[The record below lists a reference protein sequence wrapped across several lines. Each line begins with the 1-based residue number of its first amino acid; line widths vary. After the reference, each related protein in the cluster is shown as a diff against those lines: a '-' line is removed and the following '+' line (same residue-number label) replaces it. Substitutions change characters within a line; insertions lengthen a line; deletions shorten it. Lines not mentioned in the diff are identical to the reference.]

1 MSAFFLSLFYVHTYN
16 NSMGEKKRLTINSK
30 IENIVKGLTLCLIS
44 VILIINV
51 GKVARTFAFVP
62 LYLFGASY
70 YIIFALIFLYGFLRI
85 IFRRK
90 IKLKEANII
99 FSLPLFFLSM
109 FFFLS
114 VYDAPY
120 YESVGT
126 AINSYNASLS
136 GYYSPVFFNPFNYVG
151 GFKHGLL
158 GLSLGVGINNNT
170 VAIFLGIMLMV
181 VSLLIFF
188 MPLITSWI
196 KNEKNKEKPVK
207 LVVELPKEKHI
218 EPVVE
223 AETNEPINLVS
234 PEPVEV
240 KRGFESDQSPFI
252 NQNSGFSRPMMSLDD
267 NHGLIHSQNDSREF
281 TPLVF
286 SRQRKVE
293 SSIAAPISKPVKVEP
308 EPISENFIE
317 EEVEVENLIETRPE
331 VVNEV
336 VEEKPQIDES
346 LVRAQP
352 IFLNEM
358 DEETAIND
366 PLPITPEEPKKK
378 EPINWVPP
386 STDLLM
392 TYENDDANELNTQV
406 ADNRVEAI
414 NNILTNFKVGAR
426 CTGYKIGPSVTRYN
440 IEYDPNVPM
449 KSVEKLIDDISM
461 RLGGVRTRFT
471 PIVKD
476 ETFSGLEAPNA
487 KITTVSFKEVVE
499 ALPDAKKKPLA
510 VGFGKDLSGNVVY
523 SEFNKFPHILV
534 AGTTGSGKSIFIH
547 SIISTLIMRASPDLL
562 RIVLVDPK
570 MVEMSKYRDMPHLL
584 CPIITEPDKTKV
596 MLTKLCDEMN
606 HRYEIFAENGMVSEI
621 DQYNEWAEENG
632 KELMPYIV
640 VILDEYADLVDR
652 CKDIGL
658 PVVSIAQKAR
668 AAGIHLLISTQR
680 PSTNVITGVIK
691 GNLPTHVALRT
702 AGYTDSMTIIGEG
715 GAEQLLGKGDMLVQS
730 PVVSTDGVVR
740 LQGCFVQNKEIIR
753 VVSYL
758 KEHYPTN
765 YDPNFLD
772 LVDHSKEVGKQL
784 VASGEVQ
791 KEADEAEEM
800 KYQSVKDWVLTQK
813 FVSMSKIQRECMV
826 GFNRAGKFFKRL
838 QMEGIVSTEVDGNT
852 KGCAVLGAPSDDEE
866 YIPSSDEL
874 IS

>member
-1 MSAFFLSLFYVHTYN
+1 
-16 NSMGEKKRLTINSK
+16 MGEKKKFQINSK
-30 IENIVKGLTLCLIS
+30 LENMIKGLTLCLIS
-44 VILIINV
+44 IILILNV

-70 YIIFALIFLYGFLRI
+70 YILFALVFLYGLFRI

-99 FSLPLFFLSM
+99 FSVPLFFLAM

-114 VYDAPY
+114 VYDTPSFD
-120 YESVGT
+120 SVGN
-126 AINSYNASLS
+126 AINSYHASLN
-136 GYYSPVFFNPFNYVG
+136 GYYTPVFFNPFNYYG

-158 GLSLGVGINNNT
+158 GLSLGAGINNNT
-170 VAIFLGIMLMV
+170 VAIFLGIMLLV

-196 KNEKNKEKPVK
+196 KNDKKKEKPLK
-207 LVVELPKEKHI
+207 LIQEVEKEEKEVVAIKEE
-218 EPVVE
+218 EPTHSLI
-223 AETNEPINLVS
+223 A

-252 NQNSGFSRPMMSLDD
+252 NQNSGFSKPTMSLDD
-267 NHGLIHSQNDSREF
+267 SHMSVHSQSDSREF

-293 SSIAAPISKPVKVEP
+293 VMSAPIS
-308 EPISENFIE
+308 EPISTKVEIE
-317 EEVEVENLIETRPE
+317 PIQEETLEEQEEVENLIETRPE

-336 VEEKPQIDES
+336 IEEKPQIDES

-352 IFLNEM
+352 IFLNEVEKEVTPI
-358 DEETAIND
+358 EEE
-366 PLPITPEEPKKK
+366 PLPIIEEPKKK

-392 TYENDDANELNTQV
+392 TYENDDANELNNQV
-406 ADNRVEAI
+406 AANRVEAI
-414 NNILTNFKVGAR
+414 NNILANFRVGAH

-440 IEYDPNVPM
+440 IEYEPNVTM
-449 KSVEKLIDDISM
+449 KSVEKLVSDISM

-471 PIVKD
+471 PIVSG
-476 ETFSGLEAPNA
+476 ESFSGLEAPNA

-499 ALPDAKKKPLA
+499 ALPDAKKHPLS
-510 VGFGKDLSGNVVY
+510 VGFGKNLSGTVIY
-523 SEFNKFPHILV
+523 ADFNKFPHILV

-547 SIISTLIMRASPDLL
+547 SIIASLIMRASPDLL

-570 MVEMSKYRDMPHLL
+570 MVEMSKYKDMPHLL
-584 CPIITEPDKTKV
+584 CPIITEPDKAKV
-596 MLTKLCDEMN
+596 MLTKLVDEMN
-606 HRYEIFAENGMVSEI
+606 HRYQIFAENGMVSEI

-632 KELMPYIV
+632 KELMPFIV
-640 VILDEYADLVDR
+640 VVLDEYADLVDR

-668 AAGIHLLISTQR
+668 ACGIHLLISTQR
-680 PSTNVITGVIK
+680 PSTNIITGVIK

-702 AGYTDSMTIIGEG
+702 ASYTDSMTIIGEG
-715 GAEQLLGKGDMLVQS
+715 GAEQLLGKGDMLVES
-730 PVVSTDGVVR
+730 PVVSTEEKVR
-740 LQGCFVQNKEIIR
+740 LQGCFVQNKEILR
-753 VVSYL
+753 VVAYL
-758 KEHYPTN
+758 KEHYETN

-772 LVDHSKEVGKQL
+772 LVDHSKEAGKQL

-852 KGCAVLGAPSDDEE
+852 KGCAVIGVPSDDNE
-866 YIPSSDEL
+866 YIPSSEEL
-874 IS
+874 IG

>member
-1 MSAFFLSLFYVHTYN
+1 MS
-16 NSMGEKKRLTINSK
+16 EKKKFQINSK
-30 IENIVKGLTLCLIS
+30 LENMIKGLTLCLIS
-44 VILIINV
+44 TILILNV

-70 YIIFALIFLYGFLRI
+70 YILFALVFLYGLFRI

-99 FSLPLFFLSM
+99 FSVPLFFLSM

-114 VYDAPY
+114 VYDTPVFD
-120 YESVGT
+120 SVGT
-126 AINSYNASLS
+126 AINSYHATLN
-136 GYYSPVFFNPFNYVG
+136 GYYTPVFFNPFNYYG

-158 GLSLGVGINNNT
+158 GLSLGAGINNNT
-170 VAIFLGIMLMV
+170 VAIFLGIMLLV

-196 KNEKNKEKPVK
+196 KNDKKKEKPLK
-207 LVVELPKEKHI
+207 LIQEEEVKEKEVVAI
-218 EPVVE
+218 KEEEP
-223 AETNEPINLVS
+223 APTLIA

-252 NQNSGFSRPMMSLDD
+252 NQNSGFSKPTMSLDD
-267 NHGLIHSQNDSREF
+267 NHMSIHSQSQSDSREF

-293 SSIAAPISKPVKVEP
+293 VISTPIS
-308 EPISENFIE
+308 EPISTKVEVEPIQE
-317 EEVEVENLIETRPE
+317 EILEEPVEVENLIETRPE

-352 IFLNEM
+352 IFLNES
-358 DEETAIND
+358 EEEVTPIEE
-366 PLPITPEEPKKK
+366 PLPIIEEPKKK

-392 TYENDDANELNTQV
+392 TYENDDANELNNQV
-406 ADNRVEAI
+406 AANRVEAI
-414 NNILTNFKVGAR
+414 NNILANFRVGAH

-440 IEYDPNVPM
+440 IEYEPNVTM
-449 KSVEKLIDDISM
+449 KSVEKLVGDISM

-471 PIVKD
+471 PIVSG
-476 ETFSGLEAPNA
+476 ESFSGLEAPNA

-499 ALPDAKKKPLA
+499 ALPDAKKHPLS
-510 VGFGKDLSGNVVY
+510 VGFGKNLSGTVIY
-523 SEFNKFPHILV
+523 ADFNKFPHILV

-547 SIISTLIMRASPDLL
+547 SIIASLIMRASPDLL

-570 MVEMSKYRDMPHLL
+570 MVEMSKYKDMPHLL
-584 CPIITEPDKTKV
+584 CPIITEPDKAKV
-596 MLTKLCDEMN
+596 MLTKLVDEMN
-606 HRYEIFAENGMVSEI
+606 HRYQIFAENGMVSEI

-632 KELMPYIV
+632 KELMPFIV
-640 VILDEYADLVDR
+640 VVLDEYADLVDR

-668 AAGIHLLISTQR
+668 ACGIHLLISTQR
-680 PSTNVITGVIK
+680 PSTNIITGVIK

-702 AGYTDSMTIIGEG
+702 ASYTDSMTIIGEG
-715 GAEQLLGKGDMLVQS
+715 GAEQLLGKGDMLVES
-730 PVVSTDGVVR
+730 PVVSTEEKVR
-740 LQGCFVQNKEIIR
+740 LQGCFVQNKEILR
-753 VVSYL
+753 VVAYL
-758 KEHYPTN
+758 KEHYETN

-772 LVDHSKEVGKQL
+772 LVDHSKEAGKQL

-852 KGCAVLGAPSDDEE
+852 KGCAVIGAPSDDNE
-866 YIPSSDEL
+866 YIPSSEEL

>member
-1 MSAFFLSLFYVHTYN
+1 
-16 NSMGEKKRLTINSK
+16 MGEKKKLKINSK
-30 IENIVKGLTLCLIS
+30 IENIIKGLTLCLIS
-44 VILIINV
+44 AIIIINV

-62 LYLFGASY
+62 LYLFGSSY
-70 YIIFALIFLYGFLRI
+70 YILFGLIFIYGFLRI

-99 FSLPLFFLSM
+99 FSVPLFFLSM

-114 VYDAPY
+114 VYDTPTFD
-120 YESVGT
+120 SVGT
-126 AINSYNASLS
+126 AVNSFNASL
-136 GYYSPVFFNPFNYVG
+136 GNYYTPVTFNPFIYAG

-188 MPLITSWI
+188 MPLITSSL
-196 KNEKNKEKPVK
+196 KSDKKKEKPIK
-207 LVVELPKEKHI
+207 LVQEEPAPKIEKEESAPREEDSLI
-218 EPVVE
+218 V
-223 AETNEPINLVS
+223 
-234 PEPVEV
+234 PEPLEV
-240 KRGFESDQSPFI
+240 KRGFESDQTPFI
-252 NQNSGFSRPMMSLDD
+252 NQNSGFSRPTISLDE
-267 NHGLIHSQNDSREF
+267 NHGVLHAQNDSREF

-286 SRQRKVE
+286 SRQRKIETPVTN
-293 SSIAAPISKPVKVEP
+293 PIPTPVKVEP
-308 EPISENFIE
+308 EPVAEPVGE
-317 EEVEVENLIETRPE
+317 EEAEIENLIETRPE
-331 VVNEV
+331 VINEV
-336 VEEKPQIDES
+336 VEENPQIDES

-352 IFLNEM
+352 IFLN
-358 DEETAIND
+358 DIQEEPAPVST
-366 PLPITPEEPKKK
+366 PIVEEPKKK

-386 STDLLM
+386 STDILM
-392 TYENDDANELNTQV
+392 TYENDDANELNAQV
-406 ADNRVEAI
+406 ATNRVEAI
-414 NNILTNFKVGAR
+414 NNILTNFRVGAR

-471 PIVKD
+471 PIVAN
-476 ETFSGLEAPNA
+476 ESFSGLEAPNA

-510 VGFGKDLSGNVVY
+510 VGFGKDLSGNVIY

-570 MVEMSKYRDMPHLL
+570 MVEMSKYKDMPHLL

-596 MLTKLCDEMN
+596 MLTKLVDEMN
-606 HRYEIFAENGMVSEI
+606 HRYEIFSENGMVSEI

-640 VILDEYADLVDR
+640 VVLDEYADLIDR

-691 GNLPTHVALRT
+691 GNLPTHVA
-702 AGYTDSMTIIGEG
+702 
-715 GAEQLLGKGDMLVQS
+715 
-730 PVVSTDGVVR
+730 
-740 LQGCFVQNKEIIR
+740 
-753 VVSYL
+753 
-758 KEHYPTN
+758 
-765 YDPNFLD
+765 
-772 LVDHSKEVGKQL
+772 
-784 VASGEVQ
+784 
-791 KEADEAEEM
+791 
-800 KYQSVKDWVLTQK
+800 
-813 FVSMSKIQRECMV
+813 
-826 GFNRAGKFFKRL
+826 
-838 QMEGIVSTEVDGNT
+838 
-852 KGCAVLGAPSDDEE
+852 
-866 YIPSSDEL
+866 
-874 IS
+874 

>member
-1 MSAFFLSLFYVHTYN
+1 MS
-16 NSMGEKKRLTINSK
+16 EKKKFQINSK
-30 IENIVKGLTLCLIS
+30 LENMIKGLTLCLIS
-44 VILIINV
+44 TILILNV

-70 YIIFALIFLYGFLRI
+70 YILFALVFLYGLFRI

-99 FSLPLFFLSM
+99 FSVPLFFLSM

-114 VYDAPY
+114 VYDTPVFD
-120 YESVGT
+120 SVGT
-126 AINSYNASLS
+126 AINSYHATLN
-136 GYYSPVFFNPFNYVG
+136 GYYTPVFFNPFNYYG

-158 GLSLGVGINNNT
+158 GLSLGAGINNNT
-170 VAIFLGIMLMV
+170 VAIFLGIMLLV

-196 KNEKNKEKPVK
+196 KNDKKKEKPLK
-207 LVVELPKEKHI
+207 LIQEEEVKEKEVVAI
-218 EPVVE
+218 KEEEPTPTLI
-223 AETNEPINLVS
+223 A

-252 NQNSGFSRPMMSLDD
+252 NQNSGFSKPTMSLDD
-267 NHGLIHSQNDSREF
+267 NHMSIHSQSQSDSREF

-293 SSIAAPISKPVKVEP
+293 VISTPIS
-308 EPISENFIE
+308 EPISTKVEVEPIQE
-317 EEVEVENLIETRPE
+317 EILEEPVEVENLIETRPE

-352 IFLNEM
+352 IFLNEA
-358 DEETAIND
+358 EEEVTPIEE
-366 PLPITPEEPKKK
+366 PLPIIEEPKKK

-392 TYENDDANELNTQV
+392 TYENDDANELNNQV
-406 ADNRVEAI
+406 AANRVEAI
-414 NNILTNFKVGAR
+414 NNILANFRVGAH

-440 IEYDPNVPM
+440 IEYEPNVTM
-449 KSVEKLIDDISM
+449 KSVEKLVSDISM

-471 PIVKD
+471 PIVSG
-476 ETFSGLEAPNA
+476 ESFSGLEAPNA

-499 ALPDAKKKPLA
+499 ALPDAKKHPLS
-510 VGFGKDLSGNVVY
+510 VGFGKNLSGTVIY
-523 SEFNKFPHILV
+523 ADFNKFPHILV

-547 SIISTLIMRASPDLL
+547 SIIASLIMRASPDLL

-570 MVEMSKYRDMPHLL
+570 MVEMSKYKDMPHLL
-584 CPIITEPDKTKV
+584 CPIITEPDKAKV
-596 MLTKLCDEMN
+596 MLTKLVDEMN
-606 HRYEIFAENGMVSEI
+606 HRYQIFAENGMVSEI

-632 KELMPYIV
+632 KELMPFIV
-640 VILDEYADLVDR
+640 VVLDEYADLVDR

-668 AAGIHLLISTQR
+668 ACGIHLLISTQR
-680 PSTNVITGVIK
+680 PSTNIITGVIK

-702 AGYTDSMTIIGEG
+702 ASYTDSMTIIGEG
-715 GAEQLLGKGDMLVQS
+715 GAEQLLGKGDMLVES
-730 PVVSTDGVVR
+730 PVVSTEEKVR
-740 LQGCFVQNKEIIR
+740 LQGCFVQNKEILR
-753 VVSYL
+753 VVAYL
-758 KEHYPTN
+758 KEHYETN

-772 LVDHSKEVGKQL
+772 LVDHSKEAGKQL

-852 KGCAVLGAPSDDEE
+852 KGCAVIGAPSDDNE
-866 YIPSSDEL
+866 YIPSSEEL

>member
-1 MSAFFLSLFYVHTYN
+1 
-16 NSMGEKKRLTINSK
+16 MGEKKKFQINSK
-30 IENIVKGLTLCLIS
+30 LENMIKGLTLCLIS
-44 VILIINV
+44 VILILNV

-70 YIIFALIFLYGFLRI
+70 YILFALVFLYGLFRI

-99 FSLPLFFLSM
+99 FSVPLFFLAM

-114 VYDAPY
+114 VYDTPSFD
-120 YESVGT
+120 SVGN
-126 AINSYNASLS
+126 AINSYHASLN
-136 GYYSPVFFNPFNYVG
+136 GYYSPVFFNPFNYYG

-158 GLSLGVGINNNT
+158 GLSLGAGINNNT
-170 VAIFLGIMLMV
+170 VAIFLGIMLLV

-196 KNEKNKEKPVK
+196 KNDKKKEKPLK
-207 LVVELPKEKHI
+207 LIQEEKKEEKEVVAIKEE
-218 EPVVE
+218 EPTPSLI
-223 AETNEPINLVS
+223 A
-234 PEPVEV
+234 PEPLEV

-252 NQNSGFSRPMMSLDD
+252 NQNSGFSKPTMSLDD
-267 NHGLIHSQNDSREF
+267 SHMSIHSQSDSREF

-293 SSIAAPISKPVKVEP
+293 VVSAPIS
-308 EPISENFIE
+308 EPISTKVENKPIQE
-317 EEVEVENLIETRPE
+317 EILEEQVEVENLIETRPE

-336 VEEKPQIDES
+336 IEEKPQIDES

-352 IFLNEM
+352 IFLNEVK
-358 DEETAIND
+358 EEVAPIKE
-366 PLPITPEEPKKK
+366 PLPIIEEPKKK

-392 TYENDDANELNTQV
+392 TYENDDANELNNQV
-406 ADNRVEAI
+406 AANRVEAI
-414 NNILTNFKVGAR
+414 NNILANFRVGAH

-440 IEYDPNVPM
+440 IEYEPNVTM
-449 KSVEKLIDDISM
+449 KSVEKLVSDISM

-471 PIVKD
+471 PIVSG
-476 ETFSGLEAPNA
+476 ESFSGLEAPNA

-499 ALPDAKKKPLA
+499 ALPDAKKHPLS
-510 VGFGKDLSGNVVY
+510 VGFGKNLSGTVIY
-523 SEFNKFPHILV
+523 ADFNKFPHILV

-547 SIISTLIMRASPDLL
+547 SIIASLIMRASPDLL

-570 MVEMSKYRDMPHLL
+570 MVEMSKYKDMPHLL
-584 CPIITEPDKTKV
+584 CPIITEPDKAKV
-596 MLTKLCDEMN
+596 MLTKLVDEMN
-606 HRYEIFAENGMVSEI
+606 HRYQIFAENGMVSEI

-632 KELMPYIV
+632 KELMPFIV
-640 VILDEYADLVDR
+640 VVLDEYADLVDR

-668 AAGIHLLISTQR
+668 ACGIHLLISTQR
-680 PSTNVITGVIK
+680 PSTNIITGVIK

-702 AGYTDSMTIIGEG
+702 ASYTDSMTIIGEG
-715 GAEQLLGKGDMLVQS
+715 GAEQLLGKGDMLVES
-730 PVVSTDGVVR
+730 PVVSTEEKVR
-740 LQGCFVQNKEIIR
+740 LQGCFVQNKEILR
-753 VVSYL
+753 VVAYL
-758 KEHYPTN
+758 KEHYETN

-772 LVDHSKEVGKQL
+772 LVDHSKEAGKQL

-852 KGCAVLGAPSDDEE
+852 KGCAVIGVPSDDNE
-866 YIPSSDEL
+866 YIPSSEEL
-874 IS
+874 ID

>member
-1 MSAFFLSLFYVHTYN
+1 M
-16 NSMGEKKRLTINSK
+16 I
-30 IENIVKGLTLCLIS
+30 KGLTLCLIS
-44 VILIINV
+44 IILILNV

-70 YIIFALIFLYGFLRI
+70 YFLFALVFLYGLFRI

-99 FSLPLFFLSM
+99 FSVPLFFLSM

-114 VYDAPY
+114 VYDTPSFD
-120 YESVGT
+120 SVGT
-126 AINSYNASLS
+126 AINSYHASLN
-136 GYYSPVFFNPFNYVG
+136 GYYTPVFFNPFNYYG

-158 GLSLGVGINNNT
+158 GLSLGAGINNNT
-170 VAIFLGIMLMV
+170 VAIFLGIMLLV

-188 MPLITSWI
+188 MPLIISWI
-196 KNEKNKEKPVK
+196 KNDKKKEKPLK
-207 LVVELPKEKHI
+207 LIQEEKKEEKEVVAKKEE
-218 EPVVE
+218 EPTPSLI
-223 AETNEPINLVS
+223 A

-252 NQNSGFSRPMMSLDD
+252 NQNSGFSKPTMSLDD
-267 NHGLIHSQNDSREF
+267 SHMSIHSQSDSREF

-293 SSIAAPISKPVKVEP
+293 VMST
-308 EPISENFIE
+308 PISEPIFTKVEIE
-317 EEVEVENLIETRPE
+317 PIKEEILEEQVEVENLIETRPE

-336 VEEKPQIDES
+336 KEEKPQIDES

-352 IFLNEM
+352 IFLNEV
-358 DEETAIND
+358 EEKVAPIEK
-366 PLPITPEEPKKK
+366 PLPIIEEPKKK

-392 TYENDDANELNTQV
+392 TYENDDANELNNQV
-406 ADNRVEAI
+406 AANRVEAI
-414 NNILTNFKVGAR
+414 NNILANFRVGAH

-440 IEYDPNVPM
+440 IEYEPNVTM
-449 KSVEKLIDDISM
+449 KSVEKLVSDISM

-471 PIVKD
+471 PIVSG
-476 ETFSGLEAPNA
+476 ESFSGLEAPNA

-499 ALPDAKKKPLA
+499 ALPDAKKHPLS
-510 VGFGKDLSGNVVY
+510 VGFGKNLSGTVIY
-523 SEFNKFPHILV
+523 ADFNKFPHILV

-547 SIISTLIMRASPDLL
+547 SIIASLIMRASPDLL

-570 MVEMSKYRDMPHLL
+570 MVEMSKYKDMPHLL
-584 CPIITEPDKTKV
+584 CPIITEPDKAKV
-596 MLTKLCDEMN
+596 MLTKLVDEMN
-606 HRYEIFAENGMVSEI
+606 HRYQIFAENGMVSEI

-632 KELMPYIV
+632 KELMPFIV
-640 VILDEYADLVDR
+640 VVLDEYADLVDR

-668 AAGIHLLISTQR
+668 ACGIHLLISTQR
-680 PSTNVITGVIK
+680 PSTNIITGVIK

-702 AGYTDSMTIIGEG
+702 ASYTDSMTIIGEG
-715 GAEQLLGKGDMLVQS
+715 GAEQLLGKGDMLVES
-730 PVVSTDGVVR
+730 PVVSTEEKVR
-740 LQGCFVQNKEIIR
+740 LQGCFVQNKEILR
-753 VVSYL
+753 VVAYL
-758 KEHYPTN
+758 KEHYETN

-772 LVDHSKEVGKQL
+772 LVDHSKEAGKQL

-852 KGCAVLGAPSDDEE
+852 KGCAVIGAPSDDNE
-866 YIPSSDEL
+866 YIPSSEEL

>member
-1 MSAFFLSLFYVHTYN
+1 
-16 NSMGEKKRLTINSK
+16 MGEKKKFQINSK
-30 IENIVKGLTLCLIS
+30 LENMIKGLTLCLIS
-44 VILIINV
+44 IILILNV

-70 YIIFALIFLYGFLRI
+70 YILFALVFLYGLFRI

-99 FSLPLFFLSM
+99 FSVPLFFLSM

-114 VYDAPY
+114 VYDTPSFD
-120 YESVGT
+120 SVGN
-126 AINSYNASLS
+126 AINSYHASLN
-136 GYYSPVFFNPFNYVG
+136 GYYTPVFFNPFNYYG

-158 GLSLGVGINNNT
+158 GLSLGAGINNNT
-170 VAIFLGIMLMV
+170 VAIFLGIMLLV

-196 KNEKNKEKPVK
+196 KNDKKKEKPLK
-207 LVVELPKEKHI
+207 LIQEEEKEEKEVVAIKEE
-218 EPVVE
+218 EP
-223 AETNEPINLVS
+223 APSLIA

-252 NQNSGFSRPMMSLDD
+252 NQNSGFSKPTMSLDD
-267 NHGLIHSQNDSREF
+267 SHMSVHSQSDSREF

-293 SSIAAPISKPVKVEP
+293 VMSAPIS
-308 EPISENFIE
+308 EPISTKVEIE
-317 EEVEVENLIETRPE
+317 PIQEETLEEQVEVENLIETRPE

-336 VEEKPQIDES
+336 IEEKPQIDES

-352 IFLNEM
+352 IFLNEV
-358 DEETAIND
+358 EKEVAPIEK
-366 PLPITPEEPKKK
+366 PLPIIEEPKKK

-392 TYENDDANELNTQV
+392 TYENDDANELNNQV
-406 ADNRVEAI
+406 AANRVEAI
-414 NNILTNFKVGAR
+414 NNILANFRVGAH

-440 IEYDPNVPM
+440 IEYEPNVTM
-449 KSVEKLIDDISM
+449 KSVEKLVSDISM

-471 PIVKD
+471 PIVSG
-476 ETFSGLEAPNA
+476 ESFSGLEAPNA

-499 ALPDAKKKPLA
+499 ALPDAKKHPLS
-510 VGFGKDLSGNVVY
+510 VGFGKNLSGTVIY
-523 SEFNKFPHILV
+523 ADFNKFPHILV

-547 SIISTLIMRASPDLL
+547 SIIASLIMRASPDLL

-570 MVEMSKYRDMPHLL
+570 MVEMSKYKDMPHLL
-584 CPIITEPDKTKV
+584 CPIITEPDKAKV
-596 MLTKLCDEMN
+596 MLTKLVDEMN
-606 HRYEIFAENGMVSEI
+606 HRYQIFAENGMVSEI
-621 DQYNEWAEENG
+621 DQYNEWASENG
-632 KELMPYIV
+632 KELMPFIV
-640 VILDEYADLVDR
+640 VVLDEYADLVDR

-668 AAGIHLLISTQR
+668 ACGIHLLISTQR
-680 PSTNVITGVIK
+680 PSTNIITGVIK

-702 AGYTDSMTIIGEG
+702 ASYTDSMTIIGEG
-715 GAEQLLGKGDMLVQS
+715 GAEQLLGKGDMLVES
-730 PVVSTDGVVR
+730 PVVSTEEKVR
-740 LQGCFVQNKEIIR
+740 LQGCFVQNKEILR
-753 VVSYL
+753 VVAYL
-758 KEHYPTN
+758 KEHYETN

-772 LVDHSKEVGKQL
+772 LVDHSKEAGKQL

-852 KGCAVLGAPSDDEE
+852 KGCAVIGAPSDDNE
-866 YIPSSDEL
+866 YIPSSEEL
-874 IS
+874 IG

>member
-1 MSAFFLSLFYVHTYN
+1 M
-16 NSMGEKKRLTINSK
+16 I
-30 IENIVKGLTLCLIS
+30 KGLTLCLIS
-44 VILIINV
+44 IILILNV

-70 YIIFALIFLYGFLRI
+70 YILFALVFLYGLFRI

-99 FSLPLFFLSM
+99 FSVPLFFLSM

-114 VYDAPY
+114 VYDTPSFD
-120 YESVGT
+120 SVGT
-126 AINSYNASLS
+126 AINSYHASLN
-136 GYYSPVFFNPFNYVG
+136 GYYTPVFFNPFNYYG

-158 GLSLGVGINNNT
+158 GLSLGAGINNNT
-170 VAIFLGIMLMV
+170 VAIFLGIMLLV

-196 KNEKNKEKPVK
+196 KNDKKKEKPLK
-207 LVVELPKEKHI
+207 LIQEEEKEEKEVVAKKEE
-218 EPVVE
+218 EPTPSLI
-223 AETNEPINLVS
+223 A

-252 NQNSGFSRPMMSLDD
+252 NQNSGFSKPTMSLDD
-267 NHGLIHSQNDSREF
+267 NHMSVHSQSDSREF

-293 SSIAAPISKPVKVEP
+293 VMSAPIS
-308 EPISENFIE
+308 EPISTKVEIE
-317 EEVEVENLIETRPE
+317 PIQEEILEEQVEVENLIETRPE

-336 VEEKPQIDES
+336 IEEKPQIDES

-352 IFLNEM
+352 IFLNEV
-358 DEETAIND
+358 EKEVAPVEK
-366 PLPITPEEPKKK
+366 PLPIIEEPKKK

-392 TYENDDANELNTQV
+392 TYENDDANELNNQV
-406 ADNRVEAI
+406 AANRVEAI
-414 NNILTNFKVGAR
+414 NNILANFRVGAH

-440 IEYDPNVPM
+440 IEYEPNVTM
-449 KSVEKLIDDISM
+449 KSVEKLVSDISM

-471 PIVKD
+471 PIVSG
-476 ETFSGLEAPNA
+476 ESFSGLEAPNA

-499 ALPDAKKKPLA
+499 ALPDAKKHPLS
-510 VGFGKDLSGNVVY
+510 VGFGKNLSGTVIY
-523 SEFNKFPHILV
+523 ADFNKFPHILV

-547 SIISTLIMRASPDLL
+547 SIIASLIMRASPDLL

-570 MVEMSKYRDMPHLL
+570 MVEMSKYKDMPHLL
-584 CPIITEPDKTKV
+584 CPIITEPDKAKV
-596 MLTKLCDEMN
+596 MLTKLVDEMN
-606 HRYEIFAENGMVSEI
+606 HRYQIFAENGMVSEI
-621 DQYNEWAEENG
+621 DQYNEWASENG
-632 KELMPYIV
+632 KELMPFIV
-640 VILDEYADLVDR
+640 VVLDEYADLVDR

-668 AAGIHLLISTQR
+668 ACGIHLLISTQR
-680 PSTNVITGVIK
+680 PSTNIITGVIK

-702 AGYTDSMTIIGEG
+702 ASYTDSMTIIGEG
-715 GAEQLLGKGDMLVQS
+715 GAEQLLGKGDMLVES
-730 PVVSTDGVVR
+730 PVVSTEEKVR
-740 LQGCFVQNKEIIR
+740 LQGCFVQNKEILR
-753 VVSYL
+753 VVAYL
-758 KEHYPTN
+758 KEHYETN

-772 LVDHSKEVGKQL
+772 LVDHSKEAGKQL

-852 KGCAVLGAPSDDEE
+852 KGCAVIGAPSDDNE
-866 YIPSSDEL
+866 YIPSSEEL
-874 IS
+874 IG

>member
-1 MSAFFLSLFYVHTYN
+1 M
-16 NSMGEKKRLTINSK
+16 I
-30 IENIVKGLTLCLIS
+30 KGLTLCLIS
-44 VILIINV
+44 IILILNV

-70 YIIFALIFLYGFLRI
+70 YILFALVFLYGLFRI

-99 FSLPLFFLSM
+99 FSVPLFFLSM

-114 VYDAPY
+114 VYDTPSFD
-120 YESVGT
+120 SVGT
-126 AINSYNASLS
+126 AINSYHASLN
-136 GYYSPVFFNPFNYVG
+136 GYYTPVFFNPFNYYG

-158 GLSLGVGINNNT
+158 GLSLGAGINNNT
-170 VAIFLGIMLMV
+170 VAIFLGIMLLV

-196 KNEKNKEKPVK
+196 KNDKKKEKPLK
-207 LVVELPKEKHI
+207 LIQEEAKEEKEVAAI
-218 EPVVE
+218 KEEEPTPSLI
-223 AETNEPINLVS
+223 A

-252 NQNSGFSRPMMSLDD
+252 NQNSGFSKPTMSLDD
-267 NHGLIHSQNDSREF
+267 NHMSIHSQSDSREF

-293 SSIAAPISKPVKVEP
+293 VMSTSIS
-308 EPISENFIE
+308 EPISTKVEIE
-317 EEVEVENLIETRPE
+317 PIQEEILEEQVEVENLIETRPE

-336 VEEKPQIDES
+336 IEEKPQIDES

-352 IFLNEM
+352 IFLNEV
-358 DEETAIND
+358 EEKVTPIEK
-366 PLPITPEEPKKK
+366 PLPIIEEPKKK

-392 TYENDDANELNTQV
+392 TYENDDANELNNQV
-406 ADNRVEAI
+406 AANRVEAI
-414 NNILTNFKVGAR
+414 NNILANFRVGAH

-440 IEYDPNVPM
+440 IEYEPNVTM
-449 KSVEKLIDDISM
+449 KSVEKLVSDISM

-471 PIVKD
+471 PIVSG
-476 ETFSGLEAPNA
+476 ESFSGLEAPNA

-499 ALPDAKKKPLA
+499 ALPDAKKHPLS
-510 VGFGKDLSGNVVY
+510 VGFGKNLSGTVIY
-523 SEFNKFPHILV
+523 ADFNKFPHILV

-547 SIISTLIMRASPDLL
+547 SIIASLIMRASPDLL

-570 MVEMSKYRDMPHLL
+570 MVEMSKYKDMPHLL
-584 CPIITEPDKTKV
+584 CPIITEPDKAKV
-596 MLTKLCDEMN
+596 MLTKLVDEMN
-606 HRYEIFAENGMVSEI
+606 HRYQIFAENGMVSEI
-621 DQYNEWAEENG
+621 DQYNEWASENG
-632 KELMPYIV
+632 KELMPFIV
-640 VILDEYADLVDR
+640 VVLDEYADLVDR

-668 AAGIHLLISTQR
+668 ACGIHLLISTQR
-680 PSTNVITGVIK
+680 PSTNIITGVIK

-702 AGYTDSMTIIGEG
+702 ASYTDSMTIIGEG
-715 GAEQLLGKGDMLVQS
+715 GAEQLLGKGDMLVES
-730 PVVSTDGVVR
+730 PVVSTEEKVR
-740 LQGCFVQNKEIIR
+740 LQGCFVQNKEILR
-753 VVSYL
+753 VVAYL
-758 KEHYPTN
+758 KEHYETN

-772 LVDHSKEVGKQL
+772 LVDHSKEAGKQL

-852 KGCAVLGAPSDDEE
+852 KGCAVIGAPSDDNE
-866 YIPSSDEL
+866 YIPSSEEL

>member
-1 MSAFFLSLFYVHTYN
+1 M
-16 NSMGEKKRLTINSK
+16 I
-30 IENIVKGLTLCLIS
+30 KGLTLCLIS
-44 VILIINV
+44 VILILNV

-70 YIIFALIFLYGFLRI
+70 YILFALVFLYGLFRI

-99 FSLPLFFLSM
+99 FSVPLFFLAM

-114 VYDAPY
+114 VYDTPSFD
-120 YESVGT
+120 SVGT
-126 AINSYNASLS
+126 AINSYHASIKE
-136 GYYSPVFFNPFNYVG
+136 YYNPVFFNPFDYYG

-158 GLSLGVGINNNT
+158 GLSLGAGINNNT
-170 VAIFLGIMLMV
+170 VAVFLGIMLLV

-188 MPLITSWI
+188 MPFIISWI
-196 KNEKNKEKPVK
+196 KNDKKKEKPLK
-207 LVVELPKEKHI
+207 LIQEKEKEEKEVMAI
-218 EPVVE
+218 KEEEPTPSLI
-223 AETNEPINLVS
+223 A
-234 PEPVEV
+234 PEPLEV

-252 NQNSGFSRPMMSLDD
+252 NQNSGFSKPTMSLDD
-267 NHGLIHSQNDSREF
+267 SHMSVHSQSDSREF

-293 SSIAAPISKPVKVEP
+293 VMSAPIS
-308 EPISENFIE
+308 EPISTKVENKPIQE
-317 EEVEVENLIETRPE
+317 ENLEEQVEVENLIETRPE

-336 VEEKPQIDES
+336 IEEKPQIDES

-352 IFLNEM
+352 IFLNEVK
-358 DEETAIND
+358 EEVTPIEK
-366 PLPITPEEPKKK
+366 PLPIIEEPKKK

-392 TYENDDANELNTQV
+392 TYENDDANELNNQV
-406 ADNRVEAI
+406 AANRVEAI
-414 NNILTNFKVGAR
+414 NNILANFRVGAH

-440 IEYDPNVPM
+440 IEYEPNVTM
-449 KSVEKLIDDISM
+449 KSVEKLVSDISM

-471 PIVKD
+471 PIVSG
-476 ETFSGLEAPNA
+476 ESFSGLEAPNA

-499 ALPDAKKKPLA
+499 ALPDAKKHPLS
-510 VGFGKDLSGNVVY
+510 VGFGKNLSGTVIY
-523 SEFNKFPHILV
+523 ADFNKFPHILV

-547 SIISTLIMRASPDLL
+547 SIIASLIMRASPDLL

-570 MVEMSKYRDMPHLL
+570 MVEMSKYKDMPHLL
-584 CPIITEPDKTKV
+584 CPIITEPDKAKV
-596 MLTKLCDEMN
+596 MLTKLVDEMN
-606 HRYEIFAENGMVSEI
+606 HRYQIFAENGMVSEI

-632 KELMPYIV
+632 KELMPFIV
-640 VILDEYADLVDR
+640 VVLDEYADLVDR

-668 AAGIHLLISTQR
+668 ACGIHLLISTQR
-680 PSTNVITGVIK
+680 PSTNIITGVIK

-702 AGYTDSMTIIGEG
+702 ASYTDSMTIIGEG
-715 GAEQLLGKGDMLVQS
+715 GAEQLLGKGDMLVES
-730 PVVSTDGVVR
+730 PVVSTEEKVR
-740 LQGCFVQNKEIIR
+740 LQGCFVQNKEILR
-753 VVSYL
+753 VVAYL
-758 KEHYPTN
+758 KEHYETN

-772 LVDHSKEVGKQL
+772 LVDHSKEAGKQL

-852 KGCAVLGAPSDDEE
+852 KGCAVIGVPSDDNE
-866 YIPSSDEL
+866 YIPSSEEL
-874 IS
+874 IG

>member
-1 MSAFFLSLFYVHTYN
+1 
-16 NSMGEKKRLTINSK
+16 MGEKKKFQINSK
-30 IENIVKGLTLCLIS
+30 LENMIKGLTLCLIS
-44 VILIINV
+44 IILILNV

-70 YIIFALIFLYGFLRI
+70 YILFALVFLYGLFRI

-99 FSLPLFFLSM
+99 FSVPLFFLSM

-114 VYDAPY
+114 VYDTPSFD
-120 YESVGT
+120 SVGN
-126 AINSYNASLS
+126 AINSYHASLN
-136 GYYSPVFFNPFNYVG
+136 GYYSPVFFNPFNYYG

-158 GLSLGVGINNNT
+158 GLSLGAGINNNT
-170 VAIFLGIMLMV
+170 VAIFLGIMLLV

-196 KNEKNKEKPVK
+196 KNDKKKEKPLK
-207 LVVELPKEKHI
+207 LIQEVEKEEKEVVAIKEE
-218 EPVVE
+218 EPTPSLI
-223 AETNEPINLVS
+223 A
-234 PEPVEV
+234 PEPLEV

-252 NQNSGFSRPMMSLDD
+252 NQNSGFSKPTMSLDD
-267 NHGLIHSQNDSREF
+267 THMSVHSQSDSREF

-293 SSIAAPISKPVKVEP
+293 VMSAPIS
-308 EPISENFIE
+308 EPISTKVEIEPIQEENLE
-317 EEVEVENLIETRPE
+317 EQVELENLIETRPE

-336 VEEKPQIDES
+336 IEEKPQIDES

-352 IFLNEM
+352 IFLNEVK
-358 DEETAIND
+358 EEVAPIEE
-366 PLPITPEEPKKK
+366 PLPIIEEPKKK

-392 TYENDDANELNTQV
+392 TYENDDANELNNQV
-406 ADNRVEAI
+406 AANRVEAI
-414 NNILTNFKVGAR
+414 NNILANFRVGAH

-440 IEYDPNVPM
+440 IEYEPNVTM
-449 KSVEKLIDDISM
+449 KSVEKLVSDISM

-471 PIVKD
+471 PIVSG
-476 ETFSGLEAPNA
+476 ESFSGLEAPNA

-499 ALPDAKKKPLA
+499 ALPDAKKHPLS
-510 VGFGKDLSGNVVY
+510 VGFGKNLSGTVIY
-523 SEFNKFPHILV
+523 ADFNKFPHILV

-547 SIISTLIMRASPDLL
+547 SIIASLIMRASPDLL

-570 MVEMSKYRDMPHLL
+570 MVEMSKYKDMPHLL
-584 CPIITEPDKTKV
+584 CPIITEPDKAKV
-596 MLTKLCDEMN
+596 MLTKLVDEMN
-606 HRYEIFAENGMVSEI
+606 HRYQIFAENGMVSEI
-621 DQYNEWAEENG
+621 DQYNDWAEENG
-632 KELMPYIV
+632 KELMPFIV
-640 VILDEYADLVDR
+640 VVLDEYADLVDR

-668 AAGIHLLISTQR
+668 ACGIHLLISTQR
-680 PSTNVITGVIK
+680 PSTNIITGVIK

-702 AGYTDSMTIIGEG
+702 ASYTDSMTIIGEG
-715 GAEQLLGKGDMLVQS
+715 GAEQLLGKGDMLVES
-730 PVVSTDGVVR
+730 PVVSTEEKVR
-740 LQGCFVQNKEIIR
+740 LQGCFVQNKEILR
-753 VVSYL
+753 VVAYL
-758 KEHYPTN
+758 KEHYETN

-772 LVDHSKEVGKQL
+772 LVDHSKEAGKQL

-852 KGCAVLGAPSDDEE
+852 KGCAVIGVPSDDNE
-866 YIPSSDEL
+866 YIPSSEEL
-874 IS
+874 IG

>member
-1 MSAFFLSLFYVHTYN
+1 
-16 NSMGEKKRLTINSK
+16 MGEKKKFQINSK
-30 IENIVKGLTLCLIS
+30 LENMIKGLTLCLIS
-44 VILIINV
+44 IILILNV

-70 YIIFALIFLYGFLRI
+70 YILFALVFLYGLFRI

-99 FSLPLFFLSM
+99 FSVPLFFLSM

-114 VYDAPY
+114 VYDTPSFD
-120 YESVGT
+120 SVGT
-126 AINSYNASLS
+126 AINSYHASLN
-136 GYYSPVFFNPFNYVG
+136 GYYTPVFFNPFNYYG

-158 GLSLGVGINNNT
+158 GLSLGAGINNNT
-170 VAIFLGIMLMV
+170 VAIFLGIMLLV

-196 KNEKNKEKPVK
+196 KNDKKKEKPLK
-207 LVVELPKEKHI
+207 LIQEEKKEEKEVVAIKEE
-218 EPVVE
+218 EPTHSLI
-223 AETNEPINLVS
+223 A

-252 NQNSGFSRPMMSLDD
+252 NQNSGFSKPTMSLDD
-267 NHGLIHSQNDSREF
+267 SHMSVHSQSDSREF

-293 SSIAAPISKPVKVEP
+293 VMSAPIS
-308 EPISENFIE
+308 EPISTKVEIE
-317 EEVEVENLIETRPE
+317 PIQEETLEEQVEVENLIETRPE

-336 VEEKPQIDES
+336 IEEKPQIDES

-352 IFLNEM
+352 IFLNEVEKEVAPK
-358 DEETAIND
+358 EE
-366 PLPITPEEPKKK
+366 PLPIIEEPKKK

-392 TYENDDANELNTQV
+392 TYENDDANELNNQV
-406 ADNRVEAI
+406 AANRVEAI
-414 NNILTNFKVGAR
+414 NNILANFRVGAH

-440 IEYDPNVPM
+440 IEYEPNVTM
-449 KSVEKLIDDISM
+449 KSVEKLVSDISM

-471 PIVKD
+471 PIVSG
-476 ETFSGLEAPNA
+476 ESFSGLEAPNA

-499 ALPDAKKKPLA
+499 ALPDAKKHPLS
-510 VGFGKDLSGNVVY
+510 VGFGKNLSGTVIY
-523 SEFNKFPHILV
+523 ADFNKFPHILV

-547 SIISTLIMRASPDLL
+547 SIIASLIMRASPDLL

-570 MVEMSKYRDMPHLL
+570 MVEMSKYKDMPHLL
-584 CPIITEPDKTKV
+584 CPIITEPDKAKV
-596 MLTKLCDEMN
+596 MLTKLVDEMN
-606 HRYEIFAENGMVSEI
+606 HRYQIFAENGMVSEI

-632 KELMPYIV
+632 KELMPFIV
-640 VILDEYADLVDR
+640 VVLDEYADLVDR

-668 AAGIHLLISTQR
+668 ACGIHLLISTQR
-680 PSTNVITGVIK
+680 PSTNIITGVIK

-702 AGYTDSMTIIGEG
+702 ASYTDSMTIIGEG
-715 GAEQLLGKGDMLVQS
+715 GAEQLLGKGDMLVES
-730 PVVSTDGVVR
+730 PVVSTEEKVR
-740 LQGCFVQNKEIIR
+740 LQGCFVQNKEILR
-753 VVSYL
+753 VVAYL
-758 KEHYPTN
+758 KEHYETN

-772 LVDHSKEVGKQL
+772 LVDHSKEAGKQL

-852 KGCAVLGAPSDDEE
+852 KGCAVIGAPSDDNE
-866 YIPSSDEL
+866 YIPSSEEL
-874 IS
+874 IG

>member
-1 MSAFFLSLFYVHTYN
+1 M
-16 NSMGEKKRLTINSK
+16 I
-30 IENIVKGLTLCLIS
+30 KGLTLCLIS
-44 VILIINV
+44 VILILNV

-70 YIIFALIFLYGFLRI
+70 YILFALVFLYGLFRI

-99 FSLPLFFLSM
+99 FSVPLFFLAM

-114 VYDAPY
+114 VYDTPSFD
-120 YESVGT
+120 SVGT
-126 AINSYNASLS
+126 AINSYHATLN
-136 GYYSPVFFNPFNYVG
+136 GYYTPVFFNPFNYYG

-158 GLSLGVGINNNT
+158 GLSLGAGINNNT
-170 VAIFLGIMLMV
+170 VAIFLGIMLLV

-196 KNEKNKEKPVK
+196 KNDKKKEKPLK
-207 LVVELPKEKHI
+207 LIQEEKKEEKEVVAIKEE
-218 EPVVE
+218 EPTPSLI
-223 AETNEPINLVS
+223 A
-234 PEPVEV
+234 PEPAEV

-252 NQNSGFSRPMMSLDD
+252 NQNSGFSKPTMSLDD
-267 NHGLIHSQNDSREF
+267 SHMSVHSQSDSREF

-293 SSIAAPISKPVKVEP
+293 VMSAPIS
-308 EPISENFIE
+308 EPISTKVEIE
-317 EEVEVENLIETRPE
+317 PIQEETLEEQEEVENLIETRPE

-336 VEEKPQIDES
+336 IEEKPQIDES

-352 IFLNEM
+352 IFLNEVEKEVTPK
-358 DEETAIND
+358 EE
-366 PLPITPEEPKKK
+366 PLPIIEEPKKK

-392 TYENDDANELNTQV
+392 TYENDDANELNNQV
-406 ADNRVEAI
+406 AANRVEAI
-414 NNILTNFKVGAR
+414 NNILANFRVGAH

-440 IEYDPNVPM
+440 IEYEPNVTM
-449 KSVEKLIDDISM
+449 KSVEKLVSDISM

-471 PIVKD
+471 PIVSG
-476 ETFSGLEAPNA
+476 ESFSGLEAPNA

-499 ALPDAKKKPLA
+499 ALPDAKKHPLS
-510 VGFGKDLSGNVVY
+510 VGFGKNLSGTVIY
-523 SEFNKFPHILV
+523 ADFNKFPHILV

-547 SIISTLIMRASPDLL
+547 SIIASLIMRASPDLL

-570 MVEMSKYRDMPHLL
+570 MVEMSKYKDMPHLL
-584 CPIITEPDKTKV
+584 CPIITEPDKAKV
-596 MLTKLCDEMN
+596 MLTKLVDEMN
-606 HRYEIFAENGMVSEI
+606 HRYQIFAENGMVSEI

-632 KELMPYIV
+632 KELMPFIV
-640 VILDEYADLVDR
+640 VVLDEYADLVDR

-668 AAGIHLLISTQR
+668 ACGIHLLISTQR
-680 PSTNVITGVIK
+680 PSTNIITGVIK

-702 AGYTDSMTIIGEG
+702 ASYTDSMTIIGEG
-715 GAEQLLGKGDMLVQS
+715 GAEQLLGKGDMLVES
-730 PVVSTDGVVR
+730 PVVSTEEKVR
-740 LQGCFVQNKEIIR
+740 LQGCFVQNKEILR
-753 VVSYL
+753 VVAYL
-758 KEHYPTN
+758 KEHYETN

-772 LVDHSKEVGKQL
+772 LVDHSKEAGKQL

-852 KGCAVLGAPSDDEE
+852 KGCAVIGVPSDDNE
-866 YIPSSDEL
+866 YIPSSEEL
-874 IS
+874 IG

>member
-1 MSAFFLSLFYVHTYN
+1 MS
-16 NSMGEKKRLTINSK
+16 EKKKININPK

-44 VILIINV
+44 VIVVINV

-70 YIIFALIFLYGFLRI
+70 YILFFLLFIYGFLRI
-85 IFRRK
+85 ILRRK
-90 IKLKEANII
+90 VRLKEANII
-99 FSLPLFFLSM
+99 FSVPLFFLAM

-114 VYDAPY
+114 VYGVNIGDGD
-120 YESVGT
+120 VGA
-126 AINSYNASLS
+126 AINAYNSQLGDYYSLKTINAFSFES
-136 GYYSPVFFNPFNYVG
+136 GYKNGIVG
-151 GFKHGLL
+151 LA
-158 GLSLGVGINNNT
+158 LGVGINNNT
-170 VAIFLGIMLMV
+170 VSIFLGTMLLV

-188 MPLITSWI
+188 MPRITEWL
-196 KNEKNKEKPVK
+196 KNSKNKEKTAKPVK
-207 LVVELPKEKHI
+207 KVVIEAKPEPKET
-218 EPVVE
+218 EPVKEENPLIV
-223 AETNEPINLVS
+223 

-240 KRGFESDQSPFI
+240 KLGFESDQTPFI
-252 NQNSGFSRPMMSLDD
+252 NQNSGFSKPMMSLDEGR
-267 NHGLIHSQNDSREF
+267 NTIHPQNDSRDF

-286 SRQRKVE
+286 SRQRH
-293 SSIAAPISKPVKVEP
+293 VEP
-308 EPISENFIE
+308 IPAPTPIVEEKPLVEEVPTYIEESVE
-317 EEVEVENLIETRPE
+317 EEVNLIESRPE

-336 VEEKPQIDES
+336 AEEKPHIDES

-352 IFLNEM
+352 IFLNEV
-358 DEETAIND
+358 EEKIET
-366 PLPITPEEPKKK
+366 PIVEQVKEEPKKK
-378 EPINWVPP
+378 IAINWIPP
-386 STDLLM
+386 STDILM
-392 TYENDDANELNTQV
+392 TYENDDANELNNQV
-406 ADNRVEAI
+406 AVNRVEAI
-414 NNILTNFKVGAR
+414 NNILANFKVGAH
-426 CTGYKIGPSVTRYN
+426 CTGYKIGPSITRYN
-440 IEYDPNVPM
+440 VEYEPNVPM
-449 KSVEKLIDDISM
+449 KSVEKLVGDISM
-461 RLGGVRTRFT
+461 RLGGVRARFT
-471 PIVKD
+471 PIVPN
-476 ETFSGLEAPNA
+476 ESFSGLEAPNA
-487 KITTVSFKEVVE
+487 KVTTVSFKEIVE
-499 ALPDAKKKPLA
+499 ALPDVKKHPLA

-523 SEFNKFPHILV
+523 SDFNKFPHILV

-570 MVEMSKYRDMPHLL
+570 MVEMSKYKDMPHLL

-606 HRYEIFAENGMVSEI
+606 HRYEIFADNGMVSEI
-621 DQYNEWAEENG
+621 DQYNEWAVENN
-632 KELMPYIV
+632 KDPMPYIV

-702 AGYTDSMTIIGEG
+702 ASYTDSMTIIGEG

-758 KEHYPTN
+758 KEHYETS

-800 KYQSVKDWVLTQK
+800 KYQSIKDWVLTQK

-852 KGCAVLGAPSDDEE
+852 KGCAVIGVPSDDNE
-866 YIPSSDEL
+866 YIPSSEEL
-874 IS
+874 IG

>member
-1 MSAFFLSLFYVHTYN
+1 MS
-16 NSMGEKKRLTINSK
+16 EKKKFQINSK
-30 IENIVKGLTLCLIS
+30 LENMIKGLTLCLIS
-44 VILIINV
+44 TILILNV

-70 YIIFALIFLYGFLRI
+70 YILFALVFLYGLFRI

-99 FSLPLFFLSM
+99 FSVPLFFLSM

-114 VYDAPY
+114 VYDTPVFD
-120 YESVGT
+120 SVGT
-126 AINSYNASLS
+126 AINSYHASLN
-136 GYYSPVFFNPFNYVG
+136 GYYTPVFFNPFNYYG

-158 GLSLGVGINNNT
+158 GLSLGAGINNNT
-170 VAIFLGIMLMV
+170 VAIFLGIMLLV

-196 KNEKNKEKPVK
+196 KNDKKKEKPLK
-207 LVVELPKEKHI
+207 LIQEEEVKEKEVVAI
-218 EPVVE
+218 KEEEP
-223 AETNEPINLVS
+223 APTLIA

-252 NQNSGFSRPMMSLDD
+252 NQNSGFSKPTMSLDD
-267 NHGLIHSQNDSREF
+267 NHMSIHSQSQSDSREF

-293 SSIAAPISKPVKVEP
+293 VISAPIS
-308 EPISENFIE
+308 EPISTKVEVEPIQE
-317 EEVEVENLIETRPE
+317 EILEEPVEVENLIETRPE

-352 IFLNEM
+352 IFLNEA
-358 DEETAIND
+358 EEEVTPIEE
-366 PLPITPEEPKKK
+366 PLPIIEEPKKK

-392 TYENDDANELNTQV
+392 TYENDDANELNNQV
-406 ADNRVEAI
+406 AANRVEAI
-414 NNILTNFKVGAR
+414 NNILANFRVGAH

-440 IEYDPNVPM
+440 IEYEPNVTM
-449 KSVEKLIDDISM
+449 KSVEKLVSDISM

-471 PIVKD
+471 PIVSG
-476 ETFSGLEAPNA
+476 ESFSGLEAPNA

-499 ALPDAKKKPLA
+499 ALPDAKKHPLS
-510 VGFGKDLSGNVVY
+510 VGFGKNLSGTVIY
-523 SEFNKFPHILV
+523 ADFNKFPHILV

-547 SIISTLIMRASPDLL
+547 SIIASLIMRASPDLL

-570 MVEMSKYRDMPHLL
+570 MVEMSKYKDMPHLL
-584 CPIITEPDKTKV
+584 CPIITEPDKAKV
-596 MLTKLCDEMN
+596 MLTKLVDEMN
-606 HRYEIFAENGMVSEI
+606 HRYQIFAENGMVSEI

-632 KELMPYIV
+632 KELMPFIV
-640 VILDEYADLVDR
+640 VVLDEYADLVDR

-668 AAGIHLLISTQR
+668 ACGIHLLISTQR
-680 PSTNVITGVIK
+680 PSTNIITGVIK

-702 AGYTDSMTIIGEG
+702 ASYTDSMTIIGEG
-715 GAEQLLGKGDMLVQS
+715 GAEQLLGKGDMLVES
-730 PVVSTDGVVR
+730 PVVSTEEKVR
-740 LQGCFVQNKEIIR
+740 LQGCFVQNKEILR
-753 VVSYL
+753 VVAYL
-758 KEHYPTN
+758 KEHYETN

-772 LVDHSKEVGKQL
+772 LVDHSKEAGKQL

-852 KGCAVLGAPSDDEE
+852 KGCAVIGAPSDDNE
-866 YIPSSDEL
+866 YIPSSEEL

>member
-1 MSAFFLSLFYVHTYN
+1 M
-16 NSMGEKKRLTINSK
+16 
-30 IENIVKGLTLCLIS
+30 VKGLTLCLIS
-44 VILIINV
+44 IILILNV

-70 YIIFALIFLYGFLRI
+70 YILFALVFLYGLFRI

-99 FSLPLFFLSM
+99 FSVPLFFLAM

-114 VYDAPY
+114 VYDTPSFD
-120 YESVGT
+120 SVGT
-126 AINSYNASLS
+126 AINSYHASLN
-136 GYYSPVFFNPFNYVG
+136 GYYSPIFFNPFNYYG

-158 GLSLGVGINNNT
+158 GLSLGAGINNNT
-170 VAIFLGIMLMV
+170 VAIFLGIMLLV

-196 KNEKNKEKPVK
+196 KNDKKKEKPLK
-207 LVVELPKEKHI
+207 LIQEEEKEEKKVVAIKEE
-218 EPVVE
+218 EPTPSLI
-223 AETNEPINLVS
+223 A

-252 NQNSGFSRPMMSLDD
+252 NQNSGFSKPTMSLDD
-267 NHGLIHSQNDSREF
+267 SHMSVHSQSDSREF

-293 SSIAAPISKPVKVEP
+293 VMSAPIN
-308 EPISENFIE
+308 EPISTKVEIE
-317 EEVEVENLIETRPE
+317 PIQEEILEEQAEVENLIETRPE

-336 VEEKPQIDES
+336 IEEKPQIDES

-352 IFLNEM
+352 IFLNEVK
-358 DEETAIND
+358 EEVAPIKE
-366 PLPITPEEPKKK
+366 PLPIIEEPKKK

-392 TYENDDANELNTQV
+392 TYENDDANELNNQV
-406 ADNRVEAI
+406 AANRVEAI
-414 NNILTNFKVGAR
+414 NNILANFRVGAH

-440 IEYDPNVPM
+440 IEYEPNVTM
-449 KSVEKLIDDISM
+449 KSVEKLVSDISM

-471 PIVKD
+471 PIVSG
-476 ETFSGLEAPNA
+476 ESFSGLEAPNA

-499 ALPDAKKKPLA
+499 ALPDAKKHPLS
-510 VGFGKDLSGNVVY
+510 VGFGKNLSGTVIY
-523 SEFNKFPHILV
+523 ADFNKFPHILV

-547 SIISTLIMRASPDLL
+547 SIIASLIMRASPDLL

-570 MVEMSKYRDMPHLL
+570 MVEMSKYKDMPHLL
-584 CPIITEPDKTKV
+584 CPIITEPDKAKV
-596 MLTKLCDEMN
+596 MLTKLVDEMN
-606 HRYEIFAENGMVSEI
+606 HRYQIFAENGMVSEI

-632 KELMPYIV
+632 KELMPFIV
-640 VILDEYADLVDR
+640 VVLDEYADLVDR

-668 AAGIHLLISTQR
+668 ACGIHLLISTQR
-680 PSTNVITGVIK
+680 PSTNIITGVIK

-702 AGYTDSMTIIGEG
+702 ASYTDSMTIIGEG
-715 GAEQLLGKGDMLVQS
+715 GAEQLLGKGDMLVES
-730 PVVSTDGVVR
+730 PVVSTEEKVR
-740 LQGCFVQNKEIIR
+740 LQGCFVQNKEILR
-753 VVSYL
+753 VVAYL
-758 KEHYPTN
+758 KEHYETN

-772 LVDHSKEVGKQL
+772 LVDHSKEAGKQL

-852 KGCAVLGAPSDDEE
+852 KGCAVIGVPSDDNE
-866 YIPSSDEL
+866 YIPSSEEL
-874 IS
+874 IG

>member
-1 MSAFFLSLFYVHTYN
+1 MS
-16 NSMGEKKRLTINSK
+16 EKKKFQINSK
-30 IENIVKGLTLCLIS
+30 LENMIKGLTLCLIS
-44 VILIINV
+44 VILILNV

-70 YIIFALIFLYGFLRI
+70 YILFALVFLYGLFRI

-99 FSLPLFFLSM
+99 FSVPLFFLSM

-114 VYDAPY
+114 VYDTPSFD
-120 YESVGT
+120 SVGT
-126 AINSYNASLS
+126 AINSYHASIK
-136 GYYSPVFFNPFNYVG
+136 GYYNPVFFNPFDYYG

-158 GLSLGVGINNNT
+158 GLSLGAGINNNT
-170 VAIFLGIMLMV
+170 VAVFLGIMLLV

-188 MPLITSWI
+188 MPFIISWI
-196 KNEKNKEKPVK
+196 KNDKKKEKPLK
-207 LVVELPKEKHI
+207 LIQEEKKEEKDVVAIKEE
-218 EPVVE
+218 EPTPSLI
-223 AETNEPINLVS
+223 A

-252 NQNSGFSRPMMSLDD
+252 NQNSGFSKPTMSLDD
-267 NHGLIHSQNDSREF
+267 NHMSIHSQSDSREF

-293 SSIAAPISKPVKVEP
+293 VMSAPIS
-308 EPISENFIE
+308 EPISTKVEIKPIQE
-317 EEVEVENLIETRPE
+317 EILEEPVEVENLIETRPE

-352 IFLNEM
+352 IFLNEVK
-358 DEETAIND
+358 EEVTPIEK
-366 PLPITPEEPKKK
+366 PLPIIEEPKKK

-392 TYENDDANELNTQV
+392 TYENDDANELNNQV
-406 ADNRVEAI
+406 AANRVEAI
-414 NNILTNFKVGAR
+414 NNILANFKVGAH

-440 IEYDPNVPM
+440 IEYEPNVTM
-449 KSVEKLIDDISM
+449 KSVEKLVSDISM

-471 PIVKD
+471 PIVSG
-476 ETFSGLEAPNA
+476 ESFSGLEAPNA

-499 ALPDAKKKPLA
+499 ALPDAKKHPLS
-510 VGFGKDLSGNVVY
+510 VGFGKNLSGTVIY
-523 SEFNKFPHILV
+523 ADFNKFPHILV

-547 SIISTLIMRASPDLL
+547 SIIASLIMRASPDLL

-570 MVEMSKYRDMPHLL
+570 MVEMSKYKDMPHLL
-584 CPIITEPDKTKV
+584 CPIITEPDKAKV
-596 MLTKLCDEMN
+596 MLTKLVDEMN
-606 HRYEIFAENGMVSEI
+606 HRYQIFAENGMVSEI

-632 KELMPYIV
+632 KELMPFIV
-640 VILDEYADLVDR
+640 VVLDEYADLVDR

-668 AAGIHLLISTQR
+668 ACGIHLLISTQR
-680 PSTNVITGVIK
+680 PSTNIITGVIK

-702 AGYTDSMTIIGEG
+702 ASYTDSMTIIGEG
-715 GAEQLLGKGDMLVQS
+715 GAEQLLGKGDMLVES
-730 PVVSTDGVVR
+730 PVVSTEEKVR
-740 LQGCFVQNKEIIR
+740 LQGCFVQNKEILR
-753 VVSYL
+753 VVAYL
-758 KEHYPTN
+758 KEHYETN

-772 LVDHSKEVGKQL
+772 LVDHSKEAGKQL

-852 KGCAVLGAPSDDEE
+852 KGCAVIGVPSDDNE
-866 YIPSSDEL
+866 YIPSSEEL

>member
-1 MSAFFLSLFYVHTYN
+1 MSLF
-16 NSMGEKKRLTINSK
+16 SK
-30 IENIVKGLTLCLIS
+30 ISFNQKLENIVKGLTLCLIS
-44 VILIINV
+44 VILVINV

-62 LYLFGASY
+62 LYLLGGAY
-70 YIIFALIFLYGFLRI
+70 YAVFFLIFIYGLLRI
-85 IFRRK
+85 ILRRK

-99 FSLPLFFLSM
+99 FSVPLFILSM

-114 VYDAPY
+114 VYGAPSGEGY
-120 YESVGT
+120 TDVGV
-126 AINSYNASLS
+126 AISKYHENLGN
-136 GYYSPVFFNPFNYVG
+136 YYSLTTINAFSAPLYKNG
-151 GFKHGLL
+151 IL

-170 VAIFLGIMLMV
+170 VAIFLGIMLLV

-188 MPLITSWI
+188 MPKITDWI
-196 KNEKNKEKPVK
+196 KGNKKEKAPKAEKPVK
-207 LVVELPKEKHI
+207 NKQ
-218 EPVVE
+218 VE
-223 AETNEPINLVS
+223 AIEITSSKEENPLIA
-234 PEPVEV
+234 PEPLEV
-240 KRGFESDQSPFI
+240 KRGYESDQTPFI
-252 NQNSGFSRPMMSLDD
+252 NQNSGFSKPTMSLDD
-267 NHGLIHSQNDSREF
+267 NHGVINHQNDSREF

-286 SRQRKVE
+286 SRQRKAEPVVNPTPV
-293 SSIAAPISKPVKVEP
+293 IPAAPIPPKPVVEDVP
-308 EPISENFIE
+308 EYIE
-317 EEVEVENLIETRPE
+317 ETEVEVENLIESRPE

-336 VEEKPQIDES
+336 IEEQPQIDES

-352 IFLNEM
+352 IFLNEI
-358 DEETAIND
+358 DEEPAPINE
-366 PLPITPEEPKKK
+366 PAPIIEEAPKKK
-378 EPINWVPP
+378 EPINWIPP

-392 TYENDDANELNTQV
+392 TYENDDANELNSQV
-406 ADNRVEAI
+406 AENRVEAI
-414 NNILTNFKVGAR
+414 NNILFNFKVGAR

-440 IEYDPNVPM
+440 IEYEPNVSM
-449 KSVEKLIDDISM
+449 KSVEKLVDDISM

-471 PIVKD
+471 PIVMN
-476 ETFSGLEAPNA
+476 ESFSGLEAPNA

-499 ALPDAKKKPLA
+499 ALPDPKKRPLA

-570 MVEMSKYRDMPHLL
+570 MVEMSKYKDMPHLL

-596 MLTKLCDEMN
+596 MLNKLCEEMN

-632 KELMPYIV
+632 KELMPFIV
-640 VILDEYADLVDR
+640 VVLDEYADLIDR

-668 AAGIHLLISTQR
+668 ACGIHLLISTQR

-772 LVDHSKEVGKQL
+772 LVDHSKEAGKQL

-852 KGCAVLGAPSDDEE
+852 KGCAVIGAPSDDTE

>member
-1 MSAFFLSLFYVHTYN
+1 M
-16 NSMGEKKRLTINSK
+16 I
-30 IENIVKGLTLCLIS
+30 KGLTLCLIS
-44 VILIINV
+44 IILILNV

-70 YIIFALIFLYGFLRI
+70 YILFALVFLYGLFRI

-99 FSLPLFFLSM
+99 FSVPLFFLAM

-114 VYDAPY
+114 VYDTPSFD
-120 YESVGT
+120 SVGT
-126 AINSYNASLS
+126 AINSYHASLN
-136 GYYSPVFFNPFNYVG
+136 GYYTPVFFNPFNYYG

-158 GLSLGVGINNNT
+158 GLSLGAGINNNT
-170 VAIFLGIMLMV
+170 VAIFLGIMLLV

-196 KNEKNKEKPVK
+196 KNDKKKEKPIK
-207 LVVELPKEKHI
+207 LIQEKEKEEKEI
-218 EPVVE
+218 VAKKEEEP
-223 AETNEPINLVS
+223 APSLIA

-252 NQNSGFSRPMMSLDD
+252 NQNSGFSKPTMSLDD
-267 NHGLIHSQNDSREF
+267 NHMSVHSQSDSREF

-293 SSIAAPISKPVKVEP
+293 VMSAPIS
-308 EPISENFIE
+308 EPISTKVEIE
-317 EEVEVENLIETRPE
+317 PIQEEILEEQVEVENLIETRPE

-336 VEEKPQIDES
+336 IEEKPQIDES

-352 IFLNEM
+352 IFLNEV
-358 DEETAIND
+358 EEKVTPIEK
-366 PLPITPEEPKKK
+366 PLPIIEEPKKK

-392 TYENDDANELNTQV
+392 TYENDDANELNNQV
-406 ADNRVEAI
+406 AANRVEAI
-414 NNILTNFKVGAR
+414 NNILANFRVGAH

-440 IEYDPNVPM
+440 IEYEPNVTM
-449 KSVEKLIDDISM
+449 KSVEKLVSDISM

-471 PIVKD
+471 PIVSG
-476 ETFSGLEAPNA
+476 ESFSGLEAPNA

-499 ALPDAKKKPLA
+499 ALPDAKKHPLS
-510 VGFGKDLSGNVVY
+510 VGFGKNLSGTVIY
-523 SEFNKFPHILV
+523 ADFNKFPHILV

-547 SIISTLIMRASPDLL
+547 SIIASLIMRASPDLL

-570 MVEMSKYRDMPHLL
+570 MVEMSKYKDMPHLL
-584 CPIITEPDKTKV
+584 CPIITEPDKAKV
-596 MLTKLCDEMN
+596 MLTKLVDEMN
-606 HRYEIFAENGMVSEI
+606 HRYQIFAENGMVSEI
-621 DQYNEWAEENG
+621 DQYNEWASENG
-632 KELMPYIV
+632 KELMPFIV
-640 VILDEYADLVDR
+640 VVLDEYADLVDR

-668 AAGIHLLISTQR
+668 ACGIHLLISTQR
-680 PSTNVITGVIK
+680 PSTNIITGVIK

-702 AGYTDSMTIIGEG
+702 ASYTDSMTIIGEG
-715 GAEQLLGKGDMLVQS
+715 GAEQLLGKGDMLVES
-730 PVVSTDGVVR
+730 PVVSTEEKVR
-740 LQGCFVQNKEIIR
+740 LQGCFVQNKEILR
-753 VVSYL
+753 VVAYL
-758 KEHYPTN
+758 KEHYETN

-772 LVDHSKEVGKQL
+772 LVDHSKEAGKQL

-852 KGCAVLGAPSDDEE
+852 KGCAVIGAPNDDNE
-866 YIPSSDEL
+866 YIPSSEEL
-874 IS
+874 IG

>member
-1 MSAFFLSLFYVHTYN
+1 M
-16 NSMGEKKRLTINSK
+16 I
-30 IENIVKGLTLCLIS
+30 KGLTICLIS
-44 VILIINV
+44 IILILNV

-70 YIIFALIFLYGFLRI
+70 YILFALVFLYGLFRI

-99 FSLPLFFLSM
+99 FSVPLFFLSM

-114 VYDAPY
+114 VYDTPSFD
-120 YESVGT
+120 SVGT
-126 AINSYNASLS
+126 AINSYHASLN
-136 GYYSPVFFNPFNYVG
+136 GYYTPVFFNPFNYYG

-158 GLSLGVGINNNT
+158 GLSLGAGINNNT
-170 VAIFLGIMLMV
+170 VAVFLGIMLLV

-196 KNEKNKEKPVK
+196 KNDKKKEKPLK
-207 LVVELPKEKHI
+207 LIQEEEKEEKEVVAKKEE
-218 EPVVE
+218 EPTPSLI
-223 AETNEPINLVS
+223 A

-252 NQNSGFSRPMMSLDD
+252 NQNSGFSKPTMSLDD
-267 NHGLIHSQNDSREF
+267 NHMSIHSQSDSREF

-293 SSIAAPISKPVKVEP
+293 VMSAPIS
-308 EPISENFIE
+308 EPISTKVEIE
-317 EEVEVENLIETRPE
+317 PIQEEILEEQVEVENLIETRPE

-336 VEEKPQIDES
+336 KEEKPQIDES

-352 IFLNEM
+352 IFLNEV
-358 DEETAIND
+358 EEKVAPIEK
-366 PLPITPEEPKKK
+366 PLPIIEEPKKK

-392 TYENDDANELNTQV
+392 TYENDDANELNNQV
-406 ADNRVEAI
+406 AANRVEAI
-414 NNILTNFKVGAR
+414 NNILANFRVGAH

-440 IEYDPNVPM
+440 IEYEPNVTM
-449 KSVEKLIDDISM
+449 KSVEKLVSDISM

-471 PIVKD
+471 PIVSG
-476 ETFSGLEAPNA
+476 ESFSGLEAPNA

-499 ALPDAKKKPLA
+499 ALPDAKKHPLS
-510 VGFGKDLSGNVVY
+510 VGFGKNLSGTVIY
-523 SEFNKFPHILV
+523 ADFNKFPHILV

-547 SIISTLIMRASPDLL
+547 SIIASLIMRASPDLL

-570 MVEMSKYRDMPHLL
+570 MVEMSKYKDMPHLL
-584 CPIITEPDKTKV
+584 CPIITEPDKAKV
-596 MLTKLCDEMN
+596 MLTKLVDEMN
-606 HRYEIFAENGMVSEI
+606 HRYQIFAENGMVSEI

-632 KELMPYIV
+632 KELMPFIV
-640 VILDEYADLVDR
+640 VVLDEYADLVDR

-668 AAGIHLLISTQR
+668 ACGIHLLISTQR
-680 PSTNVITGVIK
+680 PSTNIITGVIK

-702 AGYTDSMTIIGEG
+702 ASYTDSMTIIGEG
-715 GAEQLLGKGDMLVQS
+715 GAEQLLGKGDMLVES
-730 PVVSTDGVVR
+730 PVVSTEEKVR
-740 LQGCFVQNKEIIR
+740 LQGCFVQNKEILR
-753 VVSYL
+753 VVAYL
-758 KEHYPTN
+758 KEHYETN

-772 LVDHSKEVGKQL
+772 LVDHSKEAGKQL

-852 KGCAVLGAPSDDEE
+852 KGCAVIGVSSDDNE
-866 YIPSSDEL
+866 YIPSSEEL
-874 IS
+874 IG